1 MLYYIYY
8 LLPCGSPECIQYS
21 MVFSIS
27 VTAEFKASGPSCVC
41 WDVWLPEGYRL
52 KIVKIYWLNMGGRS
66 RSTTNFRAECQDF
79 DPWSVV
85 AFSLWRESCV
95 EIGGNTADMFEDVP
109 VPMTCSLVWEDPALQ
124 PAGTLPTFV
133 LHRSSLS
140 FARPFHQL
148 IGFLRC
154 SCRRLAVGCFTA
166 GSQTIPF
173 DWLACLHFG
182 PSAFVCGKLYVEFKH
197 SFFMCLNVYVC
208 ICCENW
214 IQHRT
219 SVIS

>member
-1 MLYYIYY
+1 M
-8 LLPCGSPECIQYS
+8 P
-21 MVFSIS
+21 
-27 VTAEFKASGPSCVC
+27 
-41 WDVWLPEGYRL
+41 
-52 KIVKIYWLNMGGRS
+52 
-66 RSTTNFRAECQDF
+66 
-79 DPWSVV
+79 
-85 AFSLWRESCV
+85 
-95 EIGGNTADMFEDVP
+95 
-109 VPMTCSLVWEDPALQ
+109 
-124 PAGTLPTFV
+124 
-133 LHRSSLS
+133 HRSSLS

-148 IGFLRC
+148 IGFLCC

-166 GSQTIPF
+166 GSQTVPF

-219 SVIS
+219 SVISQSSVIFSAPASASPPSSSICTLATSHFDSFCQSFECLCNSASDTSKGRQAIILSLWVLRGTLGHLRHLI